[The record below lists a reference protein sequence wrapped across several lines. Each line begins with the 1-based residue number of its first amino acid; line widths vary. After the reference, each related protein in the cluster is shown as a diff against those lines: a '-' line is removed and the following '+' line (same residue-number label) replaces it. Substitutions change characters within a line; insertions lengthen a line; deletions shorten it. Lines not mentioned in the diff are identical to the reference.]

1 MSTLMLIQ
9 NSTRKQNDGN
19 PPLVKY
25 EKPFHMLC
33 GKKRVYIGEEKSTV
47 RGMNI
52 TLVLWDTGSPPTQ
65 SDHSSYIHYTLH
77 GALFS
82 ESCSLTY
89 HITNIPYHISL
100 KIHTDFFI

>member
-19 PPLVKY
+19 QPLVKY
-25 EKPFHMLC
+25 EKPFHMLS

-52 TLVLWDTGSPPTQ
+52 TLVLWDKGSPPTQ

-77 GALFS
+77 RGLFS
-82 ESCSLTY
+82 ESCSLT
-89 HITNIPYHISL
+89 
-100 KIHTDFFI
+100 